1 MKCIALKISESKNR
15 YITIMLG
22 IIVIIVGLHSIVNYT
37 WYDTILCS
45 VVGGGYIIWSGY
57 LETSII
63 RKLENTSLNDTMNIS
78 FSDEGKYLL
87 IEYEEK
93 IETNIAENTN

>member
-1 MKCIALKISESKNR
+1 
-15 YITIMLG
+15 
-22 IIVIIVGLHSIVNYT
+22 
-37 WYDTILCS
+37 
-45 VVGGGYIIWSGY
+45 
-57 LETSII
+57 
-63 RKLENTSLNDTMNIS
+63 MNIS